1 MKKLRGFLGLTCY
14 YHKFVKKYGQI
25 AARLTKLLNKEAFY
39 WTKEATKSFEKLKE
53 GMCTTPI
60 LATPDFTIFFI
71 EKCDASCH
79 KIGAVLMQEG
89 RWCL

>member
-1 MKKLRGFLGLTCY
+1 LKKLRGFLGLIGY
-14 YHKFVKKYGQI
+14 YCQFIKNYDQTTTP
-25 AARLTKLLNKEAFY
+25 LTTLLKNEAFS
-39 WTKEATKSFEKLKE
+39 WIEEATRSFEKLKE

-89 RWCL
+89 RWGL